1 MSRYTEH
8 QIEQVEDFL
17 RNEFEPWIR
26 VLDNALQKESNLVFT
41 AEWDVRFDRIF
52 IETQVIDED
61 GKVLATENHVFRF
74 EHADDCLLIDIPTV
88 K

>member
-1 MSRYTEH
+1 MSRYREN
-8 QIEQVEDFL
+8 QIEQVEDFM
-17 RNEFEPWIR
+17 REEFEPLVR
-26 VLDNALQKESNLVFT
+26 ALDNQAFDDNLSFT
-41 AEWDVRFDRIF
+41 AEWEVRFDRIF

-74 EHADDCLLIDIPTV
+74 EHAEDCLSINIPTV

>member
-8 QIEQVEDFL
+8 QIEQVEDFM
-17 RNEFEPWIR
+17 REEFEPWIR

-61 GKVLATENHVFRF
+61 GNVLAAENHVFRL